1 MSAEC
6 CDHDDNHAD
15 KESKAVIKFWQV
27 RELQLAGL
35 AAVLWFVAFVLER
48 TGSAEYISIS
58 LALLATA
65 IAGWTFI
72 PASIKKLRKLKIGV
86 GTLMTIATFGAI
98 ALGKFEEAAM
108 ITNLFSIFEGLEE
121 F

>member
-35 AAVLWFVAFVLER
+35 AAVLWVVAFVLER

-58 LALLATA
+58 LALLATESL
-65 IAGWTFI
+65 AGH
-72 PASIKKLRKLKIGV
+72 SYQLVSKSC
-86 GTLMTIATFGAI
+86 
-98 ALGKFEEAAM
+98 E
-108 ITNLFSIFEGLEE
+108 N
-121 F
+121 

>member
-35 AAVLWFVAFVLER
+35 AAVLWVVAFVLER

-72 PASIKKLRKLKIGV
+72 PSSIKKLRKLKIGV

-98 ALGKFEEAAM
+98 ALGKFQ
-108 ITNLFSIFEGLEE
+108 NLLVTGASRYTDRKSVV
-121 F
+121 